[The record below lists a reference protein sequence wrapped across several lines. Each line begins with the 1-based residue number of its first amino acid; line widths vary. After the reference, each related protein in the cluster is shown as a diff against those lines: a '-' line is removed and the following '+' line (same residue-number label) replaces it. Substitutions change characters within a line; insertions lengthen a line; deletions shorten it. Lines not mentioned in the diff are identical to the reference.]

1 MIESTVG
8 NAVHIQTL
16 YFYAGLLVV
25 LGRYCII
32 INSYCIFTAKDN
44 NIDLFCL
51 IIISNNG
58 SGCQI
63 VVIITSLC
71 WRWGLYTMELLEL
84 MGSVSYGLKMIKLG
98 EKKAT
103 SKEWE
108 ISSLIAKEIIWCE
121 SYLTLKGEQLVK

>member
-1 MIESTVG
+1 MMESTVG

-16 YFYAGLLVV
+16 YLCAGLLVV

-32 INSYCIFTAKDN
+32 ISSYCIFTAKDN
-44 NIDLFCL
+44 NIDLFCIII

-63 VVIITSLC
+63 VVIIMSLC

-84 MGSVSYGLKMIKLG
+84 MESVSYGQK
-98 EKKAT
+98 
-103 SKEWE
+103 
-108 ISSLIAKEIIWCE
+108 
-121 SYLTLKGEQLVK
+121 